1 MSLDIKPNASLT
13 FILTTLIELDKNID
27 IELYLLTN
35 ENKQLFH
42 VGSLIISIDDLMNPN
57 NERVLNLNALEDQ
70 PSSSEN
76 FHLFEICFSLGN
88 SLMYQ
93 QAFIYL
99 NTLFR
104 MDVKIESTSSFHFIE
119 HFTQLLE
126 NIGFKNIFNIPN
138 VYLRVNRGNIFEHV
152 LIHIVN
158 EDDFIVH
165 FYAE

>member
-76 FHLFEICFSLGN
+76 FDLFEI
-88 SLMYQ
+88 
-93 QAFIYL
+93 
-99 NTLFR
+99 
-104 MDVKIESTSSFHFIE
+104 
-119 HFTQLLE
+119 
-126 NIGFKNIFNIPN
+126 
-138 VYLRVNRGNIFEHV
+138 
-152 LIHIVN
+152 
-158 EDDFIVH
+158 
-165 FYAE
+165 